1 MRSQGYTGLLD
12 SLLDLAFLEDVGPG
26 DLATEALVDAA
37 SQAHAALT
45 AKASGVVS
53 GLWVVEHVFRRLDPD
68 VRMVSHVKDGEAVS
82 HGQLIAELD
91 SNFAALL
98 SAERIAL
105 NLLQRMSGIATLTRD
120 FVAAIGDRPTRFLDT
135 RKTIP
140 GLRTLDKMAVRDGG
154 GQNHRMGLYDLA
166 MIKDNHIAVAGGIAQ
181 AVQLVRQ
188 AIPVYTRIEVETTTL
203 DEVQQALDARADIIM
218 LDNMS
223 LETMRQAVA
232 LIDGRAMTE
241 ASGNVT
247 LSTVADV
254 AATGVD
260 YVSSGSVTHSVK
272 ALDISMRVQPL

>member
-1 MRSQGYTGLLD
+1 MLD